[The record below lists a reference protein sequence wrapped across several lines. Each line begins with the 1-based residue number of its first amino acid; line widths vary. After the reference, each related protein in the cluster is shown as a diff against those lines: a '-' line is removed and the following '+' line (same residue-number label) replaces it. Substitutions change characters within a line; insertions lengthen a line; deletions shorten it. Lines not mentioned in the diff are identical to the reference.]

1 MMKEEDSSD
10 QSGVPESSNKLLIHL
25 DLEML
30 KQSHAAVFFFIREI
44 INKHDPIGL
53 IAIGAPEDEYDP
65 EVKTIVYQLKDVRT
79 IAQMQD
85 LVYQELLRWFEEK
98 SIVGEWD
105 SYAEIANEIYNGL
118 NTTDNASEMSM

>member
-85 LVYQELLRWFEEK
+85 LVYQEFLRWFEEK

>member
-1 MMKEEDSSD
+1 MKEEDSSD

-85 LVYQELLRWFEEK
+85 LVYQEFLRWFEEK

>member
-1 MMKEEDSSD
+1 M
-10 QSGVPESSNKLLIHL
+10 
-25 DLEML
+25 
-30 KQSHAAVFFFIREI
+30 
-44 INKHDPIGL
+44 
-53 IAIGAPEDEYDP
+53 
-65 EVKTIVYQLKDVRT
+65 RT

-85 LVYQELLRWFEEK
+85 LVYQEFLRWFEEK